1 MPPLTRFAT
10 HSPMHSSLI
19 TLAALGAFHGLNPG
33 MGWLFAVAL
42 GMQEG
47 RRSAV
52 WRALIPLT
60 IGHCFAIAAA
70 VGVAAVGGIAL
81 TPHMLRWPV
90 AFLLIALGI
99 WQCYRHLHPRWASM
113 RVGIGGLT
121 WWSFL
126 MASAHGAGLMVLP
139 VFLSMANLAEGP
151 ACHRYTASMQ
161 ANLGAA
167 ATLAH
172 GAGYLAATAIVAWI
186 VVERFG
192 LGLLRKAWINL
203 DFIWA
208 AALMITGSL
217 TLFV

>member
-1 MPPLTRFAT
+1 
-10 HSPMHSSLI
+10 MHSSLI

-60 IGHCFAIAAA
+60 AGHCLAIAAA
-70 VGVAAVGGIAL
+70 VLVGLIAGVALSPG
-81 TPHMLRWPV
+81 MLRWPV
-90 AFLLIALGI
+90 AVSLIGLGI
-99 WQCYRHLHPRWASM
+99 WQCFRHLHPRWASM
-113 RVGIGGLT
+113 RVGLAGLT

-139 VFLSMANLAEGP
+139 LFLSMTTPNEGTGCHKYLSSAE
-151 ACHRYTASMQ
+151 AT
-161 ANLGAA
+161 LGGA
-167 ATLAH
+167 ATLVH
-172 GAGYLAATAIVAWI
+172 GVGYLVATAVAAWI
-186 VVERFG
+186 VVDRFG

-203 DFIWA
+203 DLIWA
-208 AALMITGSL
+208 VALMITGTL
-217 TLFV
+217 TLVV